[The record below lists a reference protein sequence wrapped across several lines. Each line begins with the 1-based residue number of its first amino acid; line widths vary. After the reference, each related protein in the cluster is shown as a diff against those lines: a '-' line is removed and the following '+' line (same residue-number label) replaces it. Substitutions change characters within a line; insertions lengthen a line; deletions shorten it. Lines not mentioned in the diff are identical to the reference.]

1 MARVG
6 FVFIR
11 LESRQWLESARTE
24 GASPAFAGR
33 AATAL
38 RADYERWAR
47 WALGVVAY
55 LLAVVGALLVG
66 GAIHV
71 AQASGTVTAVETLLG
86 ASGLILGAIGTFL
99 LIRLWVTG
107 RQLTAATSW
116 WLRLPYVTGVRQR
129 RAGGW
134 LDARTVNFEPRIFVR
149 LMTCSVT
156 FLLGISG
163 WAVVG
168 RDVANGLTGL
178 SLAFLLLGVLSV
190 SCLLGQ
196 AGGVVRVVSG
206 LAEGDPL
213 WVRLRDLMRR
223 S

>member
-1 MARVG
+1 MA

-11 LESRQWLESARTE
+11 PESREWLESARTE
-24 GASPAFAGR
+24 GAAPAFAGR

-47 WALGVVAY
+47 WALGVGAY
-55 LLAVVGALLVG
+55 LLAVVGALLTG
-66 GAIHV
+66 GAVHAV
-71 AQASGTVTAVETLLG
+71 QTSGAVVLLDVLLG
-86 ASGLILGAIGTFL
+86 GLGVILGALGAFL

-107 RQLTAATSW
+107 RRLTTAASW
-116 WLRLPYVTGVRQR
+116 WMRLPYVTGVRQR
-129 RAGGW
+129 RARGW

-156 FLLGISG
+156 FILGVSG
-163 WAVVG
+163 WAVFG
-168 RDVANGLTGL
+168 RDVANGLSGL
-178 SLAFLLLGVLSV
+178 SLTFLLVGVLSV

-196 AGGVVRVVSG
+196 AGGVMRVVSG

-213 WVRLRDLMRR
+213 WVRLRGLMSR